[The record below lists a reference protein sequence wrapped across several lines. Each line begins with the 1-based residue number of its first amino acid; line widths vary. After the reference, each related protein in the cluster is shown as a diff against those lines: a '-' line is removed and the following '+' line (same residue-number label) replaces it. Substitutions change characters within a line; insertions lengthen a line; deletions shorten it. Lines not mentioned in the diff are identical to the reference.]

1 MGGLA
6 KHPDCL
12 IPRKLGTRT
21 TDRLYEI
28 KTCKNQIDLKLG
40 TGDPCAGQERLK
52 GSAKIS
58 KRLELFDFS
67 ENFGDEP
74 PTGSENFVRFET
86 DLNDGTG
93 DPCAGQERLNGRAK
107 DSSTVELF
115 SFPENFGMD
124 PPTGSAKSESF
135 MVDLNDGTGDP

>member
-1 MGGLA
+1 MCRASKTEGLS
-6 KHPDCL
+6 
-12 IPRKLGTRT
+12 
-21 TDRLYEI
+21 
-28 KTCKNQIDLKLG
+28 QDL
-40 TGDPCAGQERLK
+40 
-52 GSAKIS
+52 
-58 KRLELFDFS
+58 KRLELFDFA

-115 SFPENFGMD
+115 SFPENFGVD
-124 PPTGSAKSESF
+124 PPTGSAKLESF